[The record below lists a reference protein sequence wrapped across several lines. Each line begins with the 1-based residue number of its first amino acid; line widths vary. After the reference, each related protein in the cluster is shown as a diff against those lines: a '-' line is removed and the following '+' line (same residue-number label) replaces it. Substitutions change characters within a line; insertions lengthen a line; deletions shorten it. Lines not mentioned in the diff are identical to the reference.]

1 MTVAARRARRRPGG
15 ETHVLRPHDDHG
27 GLRGQ
32 RAGRAQR
39 PAGLE
44 DGDVRVR
51 RVAARRQDV
60 ARPEEAR
67 DGGVGRPP
75 QHVHRP
81 AALVHAA
88 GDHDDAL
95 VREGEGLVAV
105 VRDVQHRQP
114 PLAAD
119 AAEHLLQR
127 LPRLRV
133 DGAERLVEQEGAGPG
148 GERPRQ
154 RDALALAAGQRRR
167 PAAEQVGRA
176 DGLGEPRRPP
186 RPGRRGPPA
195 PRRAPAPRAARM
207 P

>member
-1 MTVAARRARRRPGG
+1 MATRGSRRIAARG
-15 ETHVLRPHDDHG
+15 
-27 GLRGQ
+27 
-32 RAGRAQR
+32 
-39 PAGLE
+39 
-44 DGDVRVR
+44 
-51 RVAARRQDV
+51 QDV

-75 QHVHRP
+75 QHVQRP

-105 VRDVQHRQP
+105 VRDVQHRKP

-119 AAEHLLQR
+119 AAQHLLQS

-133 DGAERLVEQEGAGPG
+133 DGAERLVEQEGAGTG

-167 PAAEQVGRA
+167 AATEQGGRA
-176 DGLGEPRRPP
+176 DGLGESRDLRVPGGASGRRLVARRP
-186 RPGRRGPPA
+186 RAPPA
-195 PRRAPAPRAARM
+195 SRRRCSPP